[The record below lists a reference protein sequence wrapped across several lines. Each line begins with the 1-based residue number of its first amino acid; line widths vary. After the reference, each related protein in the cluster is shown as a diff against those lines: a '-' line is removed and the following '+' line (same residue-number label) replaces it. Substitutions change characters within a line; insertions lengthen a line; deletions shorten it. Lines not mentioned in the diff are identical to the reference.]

1 MTAGPVAACGIR
13 SVYGVASVGVAAG
26 HVEMA
31 GRFTPSGADRTVRIQ
46 YDSFS
51 CSDRCFRYGRPVTV
65 DPSACNFYDD
75 GNRVCV
81 GQCDFASV
89 TERIVRETIEQVIGT
104 VLKDGRAAADG
115 WRQS

>member
-1 MTAGPVAACGIR
+1 MLKWPGALRHPALTV
-13 SVYGVASVGVAAG
+13 
-26 HVEMA
+26 
-31 GRFTPSGADRTVRIQ
+31 PSGYSTIV
-46 YDSFS
+46 FS
-51 CSDRCFRYGRPVTV
+51 CSDRCFRYGRSVTV
-65 DPSACNFYDD
+65 DPSACDFYDD

-89 TERIVRETIEQVIGT
+89 TKRIVRETIEQVIGT